1 VCVFVCV
8 CVQMYIKC
16 MFTVESSYY
25 NEKVAIWEPFIE
37 PVEDKEIGRH
47 RPWQLVI
54 EVRAVLCV

>member
-1 VCVFVCV
+1 M
-8 CVQMYIKC
+8 QMYIKC

-37 PVEDKEIGRH
+37 PVEDKETGRH